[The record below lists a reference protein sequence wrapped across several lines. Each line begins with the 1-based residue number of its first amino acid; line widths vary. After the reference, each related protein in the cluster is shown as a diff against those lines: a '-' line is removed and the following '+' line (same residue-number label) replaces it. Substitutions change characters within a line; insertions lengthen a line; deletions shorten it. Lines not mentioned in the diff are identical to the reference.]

1 MQLNMQ
7 QPPELKIVLYNS
19 LIQPAE
25 NMFHSSPELTNCIS
39 IQEFIINKYYNKKK
53 VPVTIVLLT
62 VTGALLTNL

>member
-7 QPPELKIVLYNS
+7 QP
-19 LIQPAE
+19 
-25 NMFHSSPELTNCIS
+25 PELTNCIS